1 MYSTLILI
9 VDCTFFILL
18 TSWFEN
24 SLATQRSTIN
34 KGIMITMIK
43 NRNYKKTGHKHKI
56 FLYSSCPF
64 FISPLLTVLYY
75 RMNVKKPI
83 HCKKQVKDFSVS
95 LTYHSFN
102 FKSITRFA
110 HLIILKHE
118 CIMMICLTCHNTFL
132 IYGFRG
138 ISCFF

>member
-1 MYSTLILI
+1 MHIFY
-9 VDCTFFILL
+9 F
-18 TSWFEN
+18 
-24 SLATQRSTIN
+24 AY
-34 KGIMITMIK
+34 IMIWKFPCNTKIYHQQGY
-43 NRNYKKTGHKHKI
+43 NDYNDYKQELQKTGHKHKI
-56 FLYSSCPF
+56 FLFSSCPF

>member
-1 MYSTLILI
+1 MHIFY
-9 VDCTFFILL
+9 F
-18 TSWFEN
+18 
-24 SLATQRSTIN
+24 AY
-34 KGIMITMIK
+34 IMIWKFPCNTKIYHQQGY
-43 NRNYKKTGHKHKI
+43 NDYNDYKQELQKTGHKHKI

-102 FKSITRFA
+102 FKSITYAVCTFDYSKTR
-110 HLIILKHE
+110 
-118 CIMMICLTCHNTFL
+118 MHNDDLSHVSQHFL
-132 IYGFRG
+132 NIWFSWNFLFLLV
-138 ISCFF
+138 ID

>member
-1 MYSTLILI
+1 MYCTLILI

-34 KGIMITMIK
+34 KGIMITMIT
-43 NRNYKKTGHKHKI
+43 NRNYKKQVINTRFSYFH
-56 FLYSSCPF
+56 LALF